1 MRDMMSKK
9 VKEFL
14 YIHLGVFMVSLG
26 LYVFLM
32 PSNLATGG
40 ANGLAIVI
48 NHFLPALPVGII
60 MILINIIL
68 FITAFILIGKSFGFK
83 TIYASL
89 SVSLMVFLLEKIFP
103 MNESLTGDIL
113 LELIFGIV
121 ITGVGMGIVFN
132 QNASTGG
139 TDISAKIINK
149 FFHINLGKAVFLSDI
164 IITIISGFAFGINLA
179 MYAML
184 GVLINSF
191 VIDYIIDGLNLK
203 KEVTIISDQFED
215 IKKYIIETLDRSFTV
230 YYGKGGYSDVDRKIM
245 VVIISKR
252 EFIRL
257 RAFINEMDSKAF
269 VTVKNTHE
277 VYGYGFSEL

>member
-1 MRDMMSKK
+1 MSNK
-9 VKEFL
+9 VKEYL
-14 YIHLGVFMVSLG
+14 YINLGVLMVAG
-26 LYVFLM
+26 GMYVFLM

-40 ANGLAIVI
+40 ANGLAIVL
-48 NHFLPALPVGII
+48 NHFIPVLPVGII
-60 MILINIIL
+60 MIIVNIIL
-68 FITAFILIGKSFGFK
+68 FIVAFLVIGKGFGFK

-89 SVSLMVFLLEKIFP
+89 AVSLLVFLLEEIYP
-103 MNESLTGDIL
+103 ITASLTGDIL

-121 ITGVGMGIVFN
+121 ISGVGMGIVFN

-139 TDISAKIINK
+139 TDISAKIIHK

-164 IITIISGFAFGINLA
+164 VITIFSAFAFGMNVA

-184 GVLINSF
+184 GVLLNSF

-203 KEVTIISDQFED
+203 KEVTIVSDHFDE
-215 IKKYIIETLDRSFTV
+215 IKSYIIDVLDRSFTV
-230 YYGKGGYSDVDRKIM
+230 YYGKGGYSDLDKKMI
-245 VVIISKR
+245 VVVISKR

-257 RAFINEMDSKAF
+257 RIFVNQLDSQAF

-277 VYGYGFSEL
+277 VYGDGFSEL

>member
-257 RAFINEMDSKAF
+257 RTFINEMDSKAF

>member
-1 MRDMMSKK
+1 MSNK
-9 VKEFL
+9 VKE
-14 YIHLGVFMVSLG
+14 YIYINIGVVMVALGM
-26 LYVFLM
+26 YVFLM

-40 ANGLAIVI
+40 ANGLAIVLNYFI
-48 NHFLPALPVGII
+48 PILPVGVI
-60 MILINIIL
+60 MVFINIIL
-68 FITAFILIGKSFGFK
+68 FVIAFIVIGKGFGFK

-89 SVSLMVFLLEKIFP
+89 AVSLLVYVFEKVFP
-103 MNESLTGDIL
+103 METSLTGDIL

-139 TDISAKIINK
+139 TDISAKILHK

-164 IITIISGFAFGINLA
+164 VITVFSAFAFGINIA

-184 GVLINSF
+184 GVLLNSF
-191 VIDYIIDGLNLK
+191 VIDYIIDGLNLR
-203 KEVTIISDQFED
+203 KEVTIVSDHFDE
-215 IKKYIIETLDRSFTV
+215 IKTYIIETLDRSFTI
-230 YYGKGGYSDVDRKIM
+230 YYGKGGYSNLDKKLITTV
-245 VVIISKR
+245 ISKR

-257 RAFINEMDSKAF
+257 RTFINELDSNAF

-277 VYGYGFSEL
+277 VYGDGFSEL

>member
-1 MRDMMSKK
+1 MSKK

>member
-1 MRDMMSKK
+1 MSKK

-48 NHFLPALPVGII
+48 NHFIPALPVGII

-139 TDISAKIINK
+139 TDISAKILNK

-164 IITIISGFAFGINLA
+164 LITIFSAFAFGINLA

-203 KEVTIISDQFED
+203 KEVTIISDHFDE
-215 IKKYIIETLDRSFTV
+215 IKRYIIKQMDRSFTV

-257 RAFINEMDSKAF
+257 RAFINELDPKAF

>member
-1 MRDMMSKK
+1 MKTK
-9 VKEFL
+9 TKE
-14 YIHLGVFMVSLG
+14 YILITIGVIMVSCG
-26 LYVFLM
+26 MYFFLM

-48 NHFLPALPVGII
+48 NHFIPVLPVGIL
-60 MILINIIL
+60 MLFINIIL
-68 FITAFILIGKSFGFK
+68 FITAFIVLGKGFGVK

-89 SVSLMVFLLEKIFP
+89 AISLLVFILEKVYP
-103 MNESLTGDIL
+103 MTNSFTGDIL

-121 ITGVGMGIVFN
+121 ISGVGMGIVFN

-149 FFHINLGKAVFLSDI
+149 FFNINLGKAVFLSDI
-164 IITIISGFAFGINLA
+164 LITILAGFAFGINLS

-191 VIDYIIDGLNLK
+191 VIDYIIDGLNVK
-203 KEVTIISDQFED
+203 KEVTIISNNIEE
-215 IKKYIIETLDRSFTV
+215 IKEYIIETLDRGFTF
-230 YYGKGGYSDVDRKIM
+230 YYGKGGYSNEDRKIIL
-245 VVIISKR
+245 VIISKR

-257 RAFINEMDSKAF
+257 RAYINKLDSNAF
-269 VTVKNTHE
+269 LTVKNTHE
-277 VYGYGFSEL
+277 VYGDGFSKL

>member
-1 MRDMMSKK
+1 MSKK
-9 VKEFL
+9 FKEYL
-14 YIHLGVFMVSLG
+14 YINLGVFMVAG
-26 LYVFLM
+26 GMYVFLM

-40 ANGLAIVI
+40 ANGLAIVL
-48 NHFLPALPVGII
+48 NHFIPVLPVGII
-60 MILINIIL
+60 MVFINIIL
-68 FITAFILIGKSFGFK
+68 FIVAFIVIGKGFGFK

-89 SVSLMVFLLEKIFP
+89 AVSLLVFVLEKLYPI
-103 MNESLTGDIL
+103 ESSITGDIL

-121 ITGVGMGIVFN
+121 ISGVGMGIVFN

-139 TDISAKIINK
+139 TDISAKIIHK

-164 IITIISGFAFGINLA
+164 VITIFSAFAFGINIA

-184 GVLINSF
+184 GVLLNSF

-203 KEVTIISDQFED
+203 KEVTIVSDNFDD
-215 IKKYIIETLDRSFTV
+215 IKTYIIDVLDRSFTV
-230 YYGKGGYSDVDRKIM
+230 YYGKGGYSDLDKKMI
-245 VVIISKR
+245 VVVISKR

-257 RAFINEMDSKAF
+257 RSFINEMDSKAF

-277 VYGYGFSEL
+277 VYGDGFSEL